1 MGMNKEISEDDALR
15 IAEAAISGHVK
26 RQLGAPVEITRA
38 GDVYTVT
45 FVHIT
50 PPTQLGAD
58 YDAQVT
64 VNAITGEVLQIK
76 VGP

>member
-1 MGMNKEISEDDALR
+1 MGNSNEITEDEAVA
-15 IAEAAISGHVK
+15 IAEAAIKGHVK
-26 RQLGAPVEITRA
+26 RKADAPIEVTRS

-50 PPTQLGAD
+50 PPTMLGAD

-64 VNAITGEVLQIK
+64 VNAITGDVLEVKL
-76 VGP
+76 GS